1 MQDKEV
7 WYAHAKLQVCKRVG
21 SQANAGLSLTS
32 SGASGSS
39 KSSSLHT
46 AIAHQEACT
55 LKSVL
60 MNIEKH

>member
-1 MQDKEV
+1 MHTQSCR
-7 WYAHAKLQVCKRVG
+7 YASCRYARYVG